1 MEQRTLN
8 CCVRV
13 LLVCECRRWQRVSVA
28 LPALLPGVD
37 ACRRI
42 LNRRQCATGLREKIV
57 PQSYDGWKGVPM
69 GFAGRVLK
77 LD

>member
-1 MEQRTLN
+1 MTILTIFPQVSKLYKEQRALN

-28 LPALLPGVD
+28 LPALSPGAD

-42 LNRRQCATGLREKIV
+42 LNGCQCAIGLSNFPEN
-57 PQSYDGWKGVPM
+57 
-69 GFAGRVLK
+69 
-77 LD
+77 